1 MPITT
6 GTVPKRPEDRARRNA
21 AAGWVRVLPP
31 EPYTGP
37 IPDFPLAPARA
48 KVERVRDEG
57 LWEFIWRSPQ
67 GHAWATMGPLV
78 VLELARYVR
87 LHRSSSD
94 KAAAE
99 IRQIGDRFGMS
110 PLSMAR
116 LRWTVSDESGEP
128 EAAPLASVSPIS
140 IVAD

>member
-6 GTVPKRPEDRARRNA
+6 GSPPKAPEDRARRNA
-21 AAGWVRVLPP
+21 AAGWVRILPQ
-31 EPYTGP
+31 EPYEGELP
-37 IPDFPLAPARA
+37 EWPLKPGRTKA
-48 KVERVRDEG
+48 EREHD
-57 LWEFIWRSPQ
+57 LNMWHYIWRSQQ
-67 GHAWATMGPLV
+67 GHAWITMGPLV

-87 LHRSSSD
+87 LHRSESD

-116 LRWTVSDESGEP
+116 LRWTIGNTETEP
-128 EAAPLASVSPIS
+128 AALATVHELS

>member
-6 GTVPKRPEDRARRNA
+6 GKVPKRPEDRARTNGP
-21 AAGWVRVLPP
+21 AGWVRVLPAS
-31 EPYTGP
+31 PYEGP
-37 IPDFPLAPARA
+37 IPEFPLPARV
-48 KVERVRDEG
+48 KSERLRDET

-67 GHAWATMGPLV
+67 GHAWVTMGPLV

-87 LHRSSSD
+87 LHRAGSD
-94 KAAAE
+94 KAPAE

-116 LRWTVSDESGEP
+116 LRWTIVTDGADP
-128 EAAPLASVSPIS
+128 EVAPLASVTPIA

>member
-6 GTVPKRPEDRARRNA
+6 GKVPKRPEDRARRNA
-21 AAGWVRVLPP
+21 AAGWVRVLPT
-31 EPYTGP
+31 EPYGGP
-37 IPDFPLAPARA
+37 IPDFPVPSRI
-48 KVERVRDEG
+48 KSERVRDET

-116 LRWTVSDESGEP
+116 LRWTVSDDA
-128 EAAPLASVSPIS
+128 EADPAPLASVSPIS